1 MLVDAA
7 TEAGVEL
14 RENFPV
20 HQLLREGE
28 HVSGIRG
35 HTKAGKAIT
44 ELARIVIGADGVN
57 SVVARAVDAETYNV
71 RPALT
76 RWYAAHWSGVPIDG
90 VAFYLRNRRTIVGCY
105 TNDGLTVVLTSCPHD
120 EFGRFRA
127 DVEGNYYKTLELVP
141 ELAER
146 VRAGRR
152 EERFIGTSST
162 ANFFRKPYGPGWAL
176 VGDAGYHKDPS
187 TAQGISDSFRDAE
200 LLTEAVDQGFSERQ
214 TLEEALAEYERQRN
228 ASVMAM
234 YDFTVQLANIA
245 EPPTPQ
251 MQQLLFALQGNQE
264 QIDRLLG
271 AWAGAVPISEFFA
284 PESIERIVTAARR

>member
-1 MLVDAA
+1 
-7 TEAGVEL
+7 
-14 RENFPV
+14 
-20 HQLLREGE
+20 
-28 HVSGIRG
+28 
-35 HTKAGKAIT
+35 
-44 ELARIVIGADGVN
+44 
-57 SVVARAVDAETYNV
+57 
-71 RPALT
+71 
-76 RWYAAHWSGVPIDG
+76 
-90 VAFYLRNRRTIVGCY
+90 VAFYLRNHRTIVGSY

-120 EFGRFRA
+120 EFGQFRA

-152 EERFIGTSST
+152 EDRFVGTSST
-162 ANFFRKPYGPGWAL
+162 ANFFRKPYGQGWAL

-200 LLTEAVDQGFSERQ
+200 LLAEAIDQGSSGRRA
-214 TLEEALAEYERQRN
+214 LEEALSDYERERN
-228 ASVMAM
+228 LSVMAM

-245 EPPTPQ
+245 QPPTPQ

-271 AWAGAVPISEFFA
+271 AWAGTVPIPDFFA
-284 PESIERIVTAARR
+284 PENIERIATAAKR